1 MCTDNSHDFVEITEH
16 KEAFT
21 FDVEV
26 ARKILNARDALILND
41 VDEAYHQL
49 CAIADPTFTSLDHW
63 KALEVYATLRV
74 ETKLCCEEIKEQ
86 E

>member
-49 CAIADPTFTSLDHW
+49 CTQQHRQRYSGQCFEADDKTCTW
-63 KALEVYATLRV
+63 VWV
-74 ETKLCCEEIKEQ
+74 
-86 E
+86 